1 MSEEKKFERIYGDY
15 FKIIQGVINRMSKNS
30 FLIKAWTITLISAI
44 LVLTLSLL
52 NIFVLGILIGISV
65 IFWGLDSYYL
75 RLERIYRKFYG
86 EKVNKYNDKVTRKD
100 LELFS
105 MDIDK
110 LRGEEEGIL
119 KIMRSNSEIYFYL
132 TIIGALSIFFVYS
145 TILLFI

>member
-15 FKIIQGVINRMSKNS
+15 FKIIQGVINRMAKNS
-30 FLIKAWTITLISAI
+30 FLIKAWTITLVSAI

-52 NIFVLGILIGISV
+52 NIFVLSILIGVTV
-65 IFWGLDSYYL
+65 IFWGLDSFYL
-75 RLERIYRKFYG
+75 RLERIYRKFYN

-119 KIMRSNSEIYFYL
+119 KIMRSNSEKYFYL
-132 TIIGALSIFFVYS
+132 TIIGALNIFFVYS
-145 TILLFI
+145 IILLFI